1 MFVLNVHVCATSIL
15 NGMVFLL
22 FSLSLLLYF
31 RCLNFK
37 VISGN
42 ILVQGINTNNLLLL

>member
-1 MFVLNVHVCATSIL
+1 MFVLNVHVCVTSVL

-31 RCLNFK
+31 RCMNFK
-37 VISGN
+37 VISRN
-42 ILVQGINTNNLLLL
+42 TLAQGINTNNLLLL